1 MKSEIM
7 GALVDP
13 VTLEEAV
20 GKVEQFIASGKPHH
34 VVTLNAEILY
44 RAQRDPELMK
54 VILEADLVTPDGAG
68 IVWASKRLGCPV
80 PERVTGIDLMLALAK
95 RAGEKGWRLF
105 LYGAAPGVAEE
116 AAKKLKAKNSGI
128 RIAGTSHGYL
138 NSGEQKQLIEKIKEA
153 EPHILFVALGAPKQE
168 FWINRNLEQLGV
180 PVCMGVGGSFDVVAG
195 KVRRAPVFMQ
205 RAGLEWLYRLIKEP
219 RRFKRMLALPAFAV
233 AVLIESMK
241 QKMNKIS
248 Q

>member
-1 MKSEIM
+1 MKSKIM

-20 GKVEQFIASGKPHH
+20 GKVEQFIASRKPHH

-54 VILEADLVTPDGAG
+54 VILGADLVTPDGAG
-68 IVWASKRLGCPV
+68 IVWASKRLGSPV
-80 PERVTGIDLMLALAK
+80 PQRVTGIDLMLALAE
-95 RAGEKGWRLF
+95 RAGEKSWRLF

-116 AAKKLKAKNSGI
+116 AAQKLKTMHPGI

-138 NSGEQKQLIEKIKEA
+138 SSEEQKQLIEKIREV

-180 PVCMGVGGSFDVVAG
+180 PVCMGVGGSFDVIAG
-195 KVRRAPVFMQ
+195 KIKRAPIFMQ
-205 RAGLEWLYRLIKEP
+205 RAGLEWLYRLVREP
-219 RRFKRMLALPAFAV
+219 KRFKRMLALPAFAA
-233 AVLIESMK
+233 AVLFESMK
-241 QKMNKIS
+241 QEKNE
-248 Q
+248 